1 MNNYSYKDIELW
13 SDKTWENTDA
23 LIHPIVSELI
33 EYNFKNIFPNYKSNK
48 FKDRQFEVL
57 DHKSNAAILD
67 DVINDLNSKNLEFHC
82 TSMGFV
88 EWVAIL
94 PKKRNRNTKLLVVF
108 TSFDTKN
115 DPLWAMELIEYYHD
129 YVSLAGEK
137 DFAILFLVQA
147 HNRVTGIYTD
157 IILEV
162 SALWKIDMKEIYL
175 EAKNVKK
182 EYIGFKKSLF
192 YGIEV
197 FDITNKWQAST
208 AHQYI
213 CLSLNKNNKEF
224 DADHFVHSPLG
235 KRIAESLHLE
245 KKYRKWNDEGLIKEI
260 DEKGLAISEHY
271 TQEERW
277 LSITP
282 KEIDRKIPLLICMKE
297 VRPVC
302 EFQALTALQFYY
314 DYLDIAGNKECALL
328 FFALESPDD
337 NDLLVNIIEEMCSL
351 YPIDRERIYITG
363 QSHNG
368 CFALEFARR
377 HHDLI
382 AAVATLNDRHGFASP
397 RYSVDNVKISD
408 SMLDD
413 FASFDL
419 PLINICGQIENVFPH
434 TVIGSEAYLNQVDAL
449 HRRFKAFKVHDYSD
463 KEIKDALNSKNKVT
477 RINGLPSDRTE
488 IIYTMGFEAYVS
500 DYKNSDG
507 NYYLRLVTLEN
518 LPHMITPQMVELSWS
533 FLRRFCRKS
542 DGSIVE
548 RDK

>member
-1 MNNYSYKDIELW
+1 MW
-13 SDKTWENTDA
+13 SDKTWEGSDA
-23 LIHPIVSELI
+23 LIHPIVSDLI
-33 EYNFKNIFPNYKSNK
+33 RYNYEHIFPNFKSSK
-48 FKDRQFEVL
+48 FLNRSFEVL
-57 DHKSNAAILD
+57 DHKSNAAIFD
-67 DVINDLNSKNLEFHC
+67 DVIKELSDLGLEFHC

-88 EWVAIL
+88 EWVALL
-94 PKKRNRNTKLLVVF
+94 PKKRSRDTKLLVVF
-108 TSFDTKN
+108 TSMDTKN
-115 DPLWAMELIEYYHD
+115 DPLWAMELTEYYRD
-129 YVSLAGEK
+129 YIAIAGK
-137 DFAILFLVQA
+137 NDFAILFLVQA
-147 HNRVTGIYTD
+147 HDYVTGIYTD

-162 SALWKIDMKEIYL
+162 SALWKIDMKGVYL

-182 EYIGFKKSLF
+182 DYDGFKKIDF
-192 YGIEV
+192 FGIESI
-197 FDITNKWQAST
+197 DITNKWQATT

-224 DADHFVHSPLG
+224 DVNRFVHSPLG

-245 KKYRKWNDEGLIKEI
+245 KQYRKWNDEGLVKEI
-260 DEKGLAISEHY
+260 NEKGLDINEHY
-271 TQEERW
+271 TKEERW

-282 KEIDRKIPLLICMKE
+282 TDMSEKIPLLICMKE
-297 VRPVC
+297 VRPAC
-302 EFQALTALQFYY
+302 EFQAVTALQFYY
-314 DYLDIAGNKECALL
+314 DYLDVVGCKECALL

-337 NDLLVNIIEEMCSL
+337 NDLLVDIIEEMCTL

-397 RYSVDNVKISD
+397 RYSVDNVKITD
-408 SMLDD
+408 SMLED
-413 FASFDL
+413 FKSFDL

-434 TVIGSEAYLNQVDAL
+434 TVIDSEAYYNQVNAL
-449 HRRFKAFKVHDYSD
+449 HRRFEAFKVHDYRD
-463 KEIKDALNSKNKVT
+463 EEIKDALNSSNKVV
-477 RINGLPSDRTE
+477 RVNGLPSDRTE

-500 DYKNSDG
+500 DFKNNDG
-507 NYYLRLVTLEN
+507 NYHLRLVTLEN

-533 FLRRFCRKS
+533 FLRRFSRNK
-542 DGSIVE
+542 DGIIIE